1 MSFNLQLLAARKK
14 ITLNLNKKKC
24 IEIFRLRLGYKQS
37 RSKCNLPVL
46 QVTAP
51 FQPVIINWNMLEN
64 LKQIQLIENQRK

>member
-14 ITLNLNKKKC
+14 ITLNSNKNKC

-46 QVTAP
+46 QDHGAVPAR
-51 FQPVIINWNMLEN
+51 NNKLEYA
-64 LKQIQLIENQRK
+64 